1 MIRIGIIGMGIR
13 GTMFADTIGQNQYA
27 ELAAFA
33 EFNDSTREKAKA
45 RYQVTAYRD
54 YRELIDKE
62 KMDAVIV
69 STPDFLHK
77 DAVICAANRGLHIL
91 CEKPFSTSSAE
102 CEEMAAAIEKNNVKC
117 LVAFENHW
125 NLPVVSAK
133 NEIESGAIGNILNIN
148 GRLNDTLFVP
158 TELLPWARKG
168 SSVGWFLF
176 PHMVD
181 MISWLS
187 GKIVASVYAVGTK
200 KKLLSLGIDL
210 YDSIQTILNYTDGTH
225 STICSSWVL
234 PNSMPLIYDLKVEII
249 GTEGALYLDT
259 NDQMLR
265 KGTGSAYTHVHTL
278 GTRINGLATG
288 GANFMVHYF
297 VDALRKNEV
306 IEANE
311 KAGLINTRIVEAIHR
326 SLESGKV
333 EELPAEQPYPGVT
346 GINSPNLIG

>member
-33 EFNDSTREKAKA
+33 EFNDATLEKAKNSYA
-45 RYQVTAYRD
+45 VNAYKD
-54 YRELIDKE
+54 YREMIDKE
-62 KMDAVIV
+62 KMDAIFV

-77 DAVICAANRGLHIL
+77 DAVIYAAEKGLHIL

-102 CEEMAAAIEKNNVKC
+102 CEEMAAAIKKHGVKC

-125 NLPVVSAK
+125 NLPFVSAK
-133 NEIESGAIGNILNIN
+133 NEVESGAIGTILNIN
-148 GRLNDTLFVP
+148 CRLNDTIFVP

-187 GKIVASVYAVGTK
+187 GKTVESVYAVGTK

-234 PNSMPLIYDLKVEII
+234 PNSMPLIYDLKMEII
-249 GTEGALYLDT
+249 GAEGALYLDT
-259 NDQMLR
+259 NDQMLK
-265 KGTGSAYTHVHTL
+265 KGAGGAYTHVHTM
-278 GTRINGLATG
+278 GTAVNGLSTG
-288 GANFMVHYF
+288 GSNFMVHYF
-297 VDALRKNEV
+297 VDALRKNEA

-333 EELPAEQPYPGVT
+333 ETLRAEQPYPG
-346 GINSPNLIG
+346 IKNRA

>member
-13 GTMFADTIGQNQYA
+13 GTMFADTIEQNRYA

-33 EFNDSTREKAKA
+33 EFNDSTLVKVRES
-45 RYQVTAYRD
+45 YPVSAYKD
-54 YRELIDKE
+54 YKEMIDKE
-62 KMDAVIV
+62 KIDAVIV
-69 STPDFLHK
+69 ATPDFLHK
-77 DAVICAANRGLHIL
+77 DAVIYAADKGLNIL
-91 CEKPFSTSSAE
+91 CEKPFSTSSTE
-102 CEEMAAAIEKNNVKC
+102 CEEMNAVIEKNGVKC

-125 NLPVVSAK
+125 NLPFVSAK
-133 NEIESGAIGNILNIN
+133 DEIESGAIGGILNIN
-148 GRLNDTLFVP
+148 CRLNDTIFVP

-187 GKIVASVYAVGTK
+187 GKIVESVYAVGTK
-200 KKLLSLGIDL
+200 KKLLSMSIDL
-210 YDSIQTILNYTDGTH
+210 YDSIQAVLNYTDGTH

-234 PNSMPLIYDLKVEII
+234 PNSMPLIYDLKMEII
-249 GTEGALYLDT
+249 GEEGALYIDT

-265 KGTGSAYTHVHTL
+265 KGVSGSFSHVHTL
-278 GTRINGLATG
+278 GTKVNGLATG

-297 VDALRKNEV
+297 VDALHKSEA

-333 EELPAEQPYPGVT
+333 EQVQPDEPYPVSQ
-346 GINSPNLIG
+346 NKA